1 MTLADTTATATA
13 SNDAVAGG
21 VPVPPPAPAVAAPP
35 AGVRLL
41 NKRQMA
47 RVLSMS
53 APTFDRMIAEF
64 NLPVAVQGGKG
75 RDYGFDPDAVIAWRD
90 DRLAILKLRAVEHR
104 QYAKDRRL
112 ALSREGLE
120 EMPAALRRL
129 GVRYVLV
136 HKTELPP
143 SEWQR
148 VTRWLERG
156 PLRKVY
162 QGTQLRAYEVV
173 SETPSSERETHVPD
187 ALRR

>member
-1 MTLADTTATATA
+1 MHQKPIVGGYVSREPREVFETLRR
-13 SNDAVAGG
+13 S
-21 VPVPPPAPAVAAPP
+21 P
-35 AGVRLL
+35 
-41 NKRQMA
+41 
-47 RVLSMS
+47 
-53 APTFDRMIAEF
+53 F
-64 NLPVAVQGGKG
+64 
-75 RDYGFDPDAVIAWRD
+75 
-90 DRLAILKLRAVEHR
+90 LRAVEHR